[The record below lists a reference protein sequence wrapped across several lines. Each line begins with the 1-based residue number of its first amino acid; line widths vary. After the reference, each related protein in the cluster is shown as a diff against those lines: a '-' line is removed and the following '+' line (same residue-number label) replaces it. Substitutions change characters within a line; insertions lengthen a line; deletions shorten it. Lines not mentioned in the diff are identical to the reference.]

1 MAETPCSACTWTPER
16 QSHCSYKSNVSLFY
30 SAGPRGAWSLGSK
43 FILKER
49 SISPPNFES
58 VNLQFISSKTTIP
71 VPNLVKEWTEDDG
84 TYFQI
89 TERLRGKPLS
99 EAWPTMSQTDKDRVA
114 SQTAD
119 YLKQLRE
126 LRSDRMESLGGQ
138 PLYHAFLF
146 MSGYGKGH
154 GPLCSDDE
162 LWTEMSKSLD
172 HVPENVLIKFR
183 ERLPTAA
190 PYTFTHGDLTDVN
203 IMVEGG
209 HLVGIIDWEGAGY
222 FPVWWEF
229 AALSIGLGEVDVE
242 WKQTLRR
249 YMPAEDGEFWP
260 IFYSLKWNYPKLN
273 EVGHEFFQESG
284 LELPVVEASD
294 S

>member
-16 QSHCSYKSNVSLFY
+16 QSHCSYNSHISLFY
-30 SAGPRGAWSLGSK
+30 SASNRGAWSLGSK

-49 SISPPNFES
+49 SSEAPNFES
-58 VNLQFISSKTTIP
+58 ANLQFLSSKTTIP
-71 VPNLVKEWTEDDG
+71 IPQTVQEWTEDDG

-89 TERLRGKPLS
+89 MTRLKGRPLS
-99 EAWPTMSQTDKDRVA
+99 EAWPTMSQTDKERVA
-114 SQTAD
+114 SQTAE

-126 LRSDRMESLGGQ
+126 LHSDRMECLGGH
-138 PLYHAFLF
+138 PLYDAFLF
-146 MSGYGKGH
+146 GSAYGVGH
-154 GPLCSDDE
+154 GPLSSDDE
-162 LWTEMSKSLD
+162 LWAEMSKSLT
-172 HVPENVLIKFR
+172 HVPGEVQVKLR

-203 IMVEGG
+203 IMVEDG
-209 HLVGIIDWEGAGY
+209 HLVGIIDWEAAGY

-229 AALSIGLGEVDVE
+229 AGLSIGLGQVDVE

-249 YMPAEDGEFWP
+249 YMPPEDREFWL
-260 IFYSLKWNYPKLN
+260 IFKSLQWDYPKLD
-273 EVGHEFFQESG
+273 ERGRKFFENSG
-284 LELPVVEASD
+284 LELPEIEASA